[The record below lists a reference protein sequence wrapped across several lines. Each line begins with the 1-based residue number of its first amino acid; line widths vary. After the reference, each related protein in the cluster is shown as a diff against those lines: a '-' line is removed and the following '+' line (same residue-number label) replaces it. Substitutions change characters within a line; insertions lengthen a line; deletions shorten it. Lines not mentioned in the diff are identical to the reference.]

1 MFGKLVAIAT
11 VALTLAGCATSPFY
25 VDKKSSYAP
34 GFIPR
39 NELGQ
44 PVFPE
49 PKKEKKAKQ
58 QASRAVE
65 AQTATA
71 APLPQKRTTPNSWLH

>member
-1 MFGKLVAIAT
+1 M
-11 VALTLAGCATSPFY
+11 VALALSGCATSPFY

-44 PVFPE
+44 PVFPV
-49 PKKEKKAKQ
+49 PKKEKKEKKANQ
-58 QASRAVE
+58 QASHAAE
-65 AQTATA
+65 AQTANA
-71 APLPQKRTTPNSWLH
+71 GPAPRKRTTPNSWLR